1 MKYFCHFRFSQI
13 DDAYKQL
20 QVKFAQDRLGEL
32 AMEGEYGLYYQEKRD
47 NVQEDGPE
55 FDIQHTAPQHRQYLS
70 NEGMGYGTPSQRAR
84 QYDKYRVVRASE
96 AVHQHRVG
104 SIVREEAVDSVTV
117 RDKRTIRRQK
127 ISQHMDRVVE
137 DLIQVFFTMK
147 TFG

>member
-1 MKYFCHFRFSQI
+1 
-13 DDAYKQL
+13 
-20 QVKFAQDRLGEL
+20 
-32 AMEGEYGLYYQEKRD
+32 
-47 NVQEDGPE
+47 
-55 FDIQHTAPQHRQYLS
+55 
-70 NEGMGYGTPSQRAR
+70 MGYGTPSQRSR